1 MSNRTILIVEDD
13 ADSQAM
19 LSWVVES
26 RGDTSLMAGTLAE
39 AAQRVKEVDGR
50 LHGIIVDFHLPDG
63 DGMQLGL
70 SLRQQ
75 LVVPTVPL
83 IGVTAYFTLELR
95 AQVLAAGFS
104 ACFPKPLPMD
114 EFMGTL
120 NKLMR

>member
-13 ADSQAM
+13 PDSQAM
-19 LSWVVES
+19 LSWVLES
-26 RGDTSLMAGTLAE
+26 RGDIGLMAGTAAE
-39 AAQRVKEVDGR
+39 AAERVKEVGGR
-50 LHGIIVDFHLPDG
+50 LNGIIVDFHLPDG

-75 LVVPTVPL
+75 FVVPTVPL

-95 AQVLAAGFS
+95 AQALAAGFS

-114 EFMGTL
+114 EFMAAL
-120 NKLMR
+120 NKLVG